1 MSIKEISEASEKGNV
16 VFGLKETLKAIKKSK
31 GKKLKVFVT
40 SDAREETIKKL
51 QDNKID
57 FLKIKKVVDVVKE
70 LSLDFEC
77 EVFLVK

>member
-1 MSIKEISEASEKGNV
+1 MSIKEISEAIEKEHII
-16 VFGLKETLKAIKKSK
+16 FGLKETLKTIKKSK

-51 QDNKID
+51 QENKID
-57 FLKIKKVVDVVKE
+57 FLKVKSTVDVTKE
-70 LSLDFEC
+70 LSLGFEC